1 MTLPALNRMQPF
13 TNLQLT
19 QALCLA
25 RFLICN
31 ADSIPSGTPRSIEM
45 TKAANPSFSELGKRS
60 K

>member
-1 MTLPALNRMQPF
+1 MQPF

-31 ADSIPSGTPRSIEM
+31 ADSIPDERRIQVRRLAVVGV
-45 TKAANPSFSELGKRS
+45 
-60 K
+60 